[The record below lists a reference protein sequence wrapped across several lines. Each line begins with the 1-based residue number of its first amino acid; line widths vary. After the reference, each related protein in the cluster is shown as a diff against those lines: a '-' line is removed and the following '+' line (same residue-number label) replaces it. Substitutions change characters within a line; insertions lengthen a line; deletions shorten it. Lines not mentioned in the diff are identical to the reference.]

1 MPLKSVAGSAPWKPR
16 RTHSVVT
23 QPACSGTPGK
33 PQCHR
38 RRSSCSC
45 ASVALRYG
53 VHLRACSAA
62 SRAAVA
68 TRAWLYRCR
77 CWPRTSLSSAASGER
92 QRSEHSVP
100 SSTRRHPS
108 TSVGVGVGIGGNGD
122 GGSASLR
129 MTRSSSMK
137 KTRGRHASAS
147 SDGSPLPSTEGV
159 PASPLGRAAASPGT
173 RAIWLRAL
181 MRSLHAAM
189 PRVPARQPGIH
200 SEGTESS
207 NSSG

>member
-1 MPLKSVAGSAPWKPR
+1 L
-16 RTHSVVT
+16 
-23 QPACSGTPGK
+23 
-33 PQCHR
+33 
-38 RRSSCSC
+38 
-45 ASVALRYG
+45 ALRYG
-53 VHLRACSAA
+53 VHLSACSAA

-77 CWPRTSLSSAASGER
+77 CWPSTSLSSVASGER

-108 TSVGVGVGIGGNGD
+108 TSVGVGVGVGVGVDGV

-147 SDGSPLPSTEGV
+147 SDGSPLPSTDAV
-159 PASPLGRAAASPGT
+159 AASPLGRAAASPGT

-181 MRSLHAAM
+181 MRSLQAAM

-200 SEGTESS
+200 SDGTESS